1 MYSVSSVSDQM
12 RLVRELEVMGEEAQV
27 TFPELFLKLKKLMVE
42 LNQLFQT
49 MQNYC
54 DNKTK

>member
-54 DNKTK
+54 VN